1 MFLELYWC
9 EHQLCGFAIQSQLFW
24 ESLNWLPGCPT
35 NICTGCVLKCFG
47 RYLRNGALN
56 SDSWYVYHI
65 VGNACMQIYLYNL
78 HKQLNNTSLLLV
90 CVDIIHHQ
98 DKKLFFF
105 YLYFDWQA
113 AGHQQAGQP
122 LLIGWAPGKGQA
134 NARGT
139 LAPTEALHWSK
150 LWEKEGRVRE
160 WDREKKW
167 DVIQSVHLSVMDCKQ
182 KVALCPLAVYKI
194 HCDHQPAVSLSA
206 TKNYTLIESAKTLDH
221 EWKCA
226 FSHLLCLTLQYT

>member
-47 RYLRNGALN
+47 RWYLRNGALN

-65 VGNACMQIYLYNL
+65 AGNTCMQIYLYNL

-90 CVDIIHHQ
+90 CVDIMHHQ
-98 DKKLFFF
+98 DKKFFF
-105 YLYFDWQA
+105 CYLYFDWQA

-122 LLIGWAPGKGQA
+122 LLIGWAPGKGRA

-139 LAPTEALHWSK
+139 LAPTEAPHWSK
-150 LWEKEGRVRE
+150 LWEQEGRARE
-160 WDREKKW
+160 WDTEKKVRRHPVSPSECHGLQTEGSTLHSGSIW
-167 DVIQSVHLSVMDCKQ
+167 N
-182 KVALCPLAVYKI
+182 PLW
-194 HCDHQPAVSLSA
+194 SSA
-206 TKNYTLIESAKTLDH
+206 SRELKRY
-221 EWKCA
+221 
-226 FSHLLCLTLQYT
+226 